1 MFIEE
6 DVDIMGSLKE
16 IKIACN
22 PKKKKKIGLWSN
34 QMQVM

>member
-6 DVDIMGSLKE
+6 DVNIMGTLKE

-22 PKKKKKIGLWSN
+22 PKNSLVQSN
-34 QMQVM
+34 QMQVT

>member
-6 DVDIMGSLKE
+6 DVNIMGTLKE

-22 PKKKKKIGLWSN
+22 PKKIVLWSN
-34 QMQVM
+34 QMQVT